1 MNTLKNK
8 DIKID
13 HSAKGV
19 GFYENTKNIVTI
31 KKDLDRNQWKKETIA
46 HQSSNSIYILPKYYH
61 GKNMSNNKL
70 YVSPSASSAAA
81 TSLKKLVTEAYV
93 PELSPII
100 KNNIIDVNL
109 LYPNTVSVKDKIKG
123 YEQKILQASKKLK
136 STTVDEIDKEYNKL
150 VKISITPPANF
161 IIVKG
166 VNALE
171 IARSK
176 LVIDSII
183 QVASQFNFL
192 ESINVNYMDI
202 TNYINDKTQGP
213 QLSIASLEALILRD
227 NSVAKQKILGQQDG
241 IFKNIPNI
249 YKNGYLIPWIIPDSK
264 EKNKILKQLTK
275 NKGKL
280 EILAQ
285 KSKPELGNG
294 ITFTQVFSAAP
305 SFQGYNIPIKNSLDD
320 KFCKLLVPLQYACI
334 AKLAAIQNVA
344 TGKSVNLHLTLLGQ
358 GQFNN
363 RPEVMNL
370 AMSEIYKNINGYNV
384 NVYIHAFNR
393 FNVTNV
399 IQSLIHNNIFY
410 SEMTNEEFFTPFLI

>member
-1 MNTLKNK
+1 MNVNK
-8 DIKID
+8 KI
-13 HSAKGV
+13 A
-19 GFYENTKNIVTI
+19 
-31 KKDLDRNQWKKETIA
+31 
-46 HQSSNSIYILPKYYH
+46 SIYMLPKKYYH
-61 GKNMSNNKL
+61 EKNISDYNFYNNKNKIVL
-70 YVSPSASSAAA
+70 TSATSSAAS
-81 TSLKKLVTEAYV
+81 SLKKLITESYV

-100 KNNIIDVNL
+100 KNNMIGVNL
-109 LYPNTVSVKDKIKG
+109 LYPNVVLVKDKIKV
-123 YEQKILQASKKLK
+123 YEHKIFKASKKLK
-136 STTVDEIDKEYNKL
+136 STIVDEIDRKYNKL

-166 VNALE
+166 VNVLE
-171 IARSK
+171 IAKSK

-192 ESINVNYMDI
+192 ESTSIKYMDI

-213 QLSIASLEALILRD
+213 LSSIASLEALILRD
-227 NSVAKQKILGQQDG
+227 NSVAKQKILGQQEG
-241 IFKNIPNI
+241 IFKNISNI
-249 YKNGYLIPWIIPDSK
+249 YKNGYLIPWIIPDDK
-264 EKNKILKQLTK
+264 EKKKILKQLTK

-294 ITFTQVFSAAP
+294 ISFTQVFSAAP
-305 SFQGYNIPIKNSLDD
+305 SFQGYYTPIKDSIDD

-344 TGKSVNLHLTLLGQ
+344 TGKSVNLHLTLIGQ

-384 NVYIHAFNR
+384 NVYIHAFKD
-393 FNVTNV
+393 FDVTAV
-399 IQSLIHNNIFY
+399 KQSLKNNKICY
-410 SEMTNEEFFTPFLI
+410 IEMTNDEFFRQ

>member
-1 MNTLKNK
+1 MNVNK
-8 DIKID
+8 KI
-13 HSAKGV
+13 A
-19 GFYENTKNIVTI
+19 
-31 KKDLDRNQWKKETIA
+31 
-46 HQSSNSIYILPKYYH
+46 SIYMLPKKYYH
-61 GKNMSNNKL
+61 EKNISDYNFYNNKNKIVL
-70 YVSPSASSAAA
+70 ASATSSAAS
-81 TSLKKLVTEAYV
+81 SLKKLITESYV

-100 KNNIIDVNL
+100 KNNMIGVNL
-109 LYPNTVSVKDKIKG
+109 LYPNVVLVKDKIKV
-123 YEQKILQASKKLK
+123 YEHKIFKASKKLK
-136 STTVDEIDKEYNKL
+136 STIVDEIDRKYNKL

-166 VNALE
+166 VNVLE
-171 IARSK
+171 IAKSK

-192 ESINVNYMDI
+192 ESTSINYMDI

-213 QLSIASLEALILRD
+213 LSSIASLEALILRD
-227 NSVAKQKILGQQDG
+227 NSVAKQKILGQQEG
-241 IFKNIPNI
+241 IFKNISNI
-249 YKNGYLIPWIIPDSK
+249 YKNGYLIPWIIPDDK
-264 EKNKILKQLTK
+264 EKKKILKQLTK

-294 ITFTQVFSAAP
+294 ISFTQVFSAAP
-305 SFQGYNIPIKNSLDD
+305 SFQGYYTPIKDSIDD

-344 TGKSVNLHLTLLGQ
+344 TGKSVNLHLTLIGQ

-384 NVYIHAFNR
+384 NVYIHAFKD
-393 FNVTNV
+393 FDVTAV
-399 IQSLIHNNIFY
+399 KQSLKNNKICY
-410 SEMTNEEFFTPFLI
+410 IEMTNDEFFRQ